1 MLAPCGRPVITSR
14 VPPVKIGDLVV
25 RTYGEGQRPM
35 ALIVGRYNA
44 ESVIVKVKWLG
55 SDKIEDFN
63 SQYLEVFNE
72 SR

>member
-1 MLAPCGRPVITSR
+1 MKV
-14 VPPVKIGDLVV
+14 GDLVV
-25 RTYGEGQRPM
+25 RTYGEGRRPM
-35 ALIVGRYNA
+35 ALFVGRYNA

-63 SQYLEVFNE
+63 SQHLEVISE

>member
-1 MLAPCGRPVITSR
+1 
-14 VPPVKIGDLVV
+14 
-25 RTYGEGQRPM
+25 M

>member
-35 ALIVGRYNA
+35 ALVVGRFNA
-44 ESVIVKVKWLG
+44 LIVKVKWLG

-63 SQYLEVFNE
+63 SQYLEVFDA